1 MRIFLIILFVY
12 CSGLSSLLAQVR
24 QDAGMWATLSLQHA
38 INKKINIVIDE
49 ELRLKENYQ
58 RINLFYTNV
67 GIDYK
72 VNKFLKSS
80 PTYRTIQKKR
90 LDGNYSYRHRL
101 MLDITVK
108 KKIKKI
114 TLSERARYQI
124 EVQDYYTSKKGKIPE
139 QYLRLKT
146 DIKYDLNK
154 KITPYYSIEFRYQI
168 RNPRGDGPVYDNG
181 FHRVRNVLGVEY
193 EINKKNSINLY
204 YLFQTEFNIS
214 TPESIYILG
223 IGYTLTI

>member
-12 CSGLSSLLAQVR
+12 CLGFSPLLGQVR
-24 QDAGMWATLSLQHA
+24 QDAGMWATLSIQHA
-38 INKKINIVIDE
+38 LNKKINLVIDE
-49 ELRLKENYQ
+49 EFRIKENYQ

-72 VNKFLKSS
+72 VNKFLKIS

-101 MLDITVK
+101 MLDVTVK

-114 TLSERARYQI
+114 TLSERVRYQI
-124 EVQDYYTSKKGKIPE
+124 EVQDFYTSKKGKFPE

-146 DIKYDLNK
+146 DVKYDIDK

-168 RNPRGDGPVYDNG
+168 RNTRGDGPVYDNG
-181 FHRVRNVLGVEY
+181 FHRVRNVLGAEY

-204 YLFQTEFNIS
+204 YLFQTEFDIS

-223 IGYTLTI
+223 IGYSLTI